1 MDGDLIWESAR
12 PTVGGMVAGPDGMGA
27 VHTRIADIRARI
39 VNVGPPLVGG
49 VTGGVSGGIAG
60 GIVSGTAGAV
70 TDASSAFA
78 QLLDSA
84 QSNQLNAYGVT
95 PGAVPANGDMRAP
108 AARQQFA
115 TDLLARLGMP
125 QTAENVRALVAWQQA
140 EGTRAAFNPLA
151 TTQGSPGASDFN
163 SVGVKNYTSYAQGLD
178 ATVTTL
184 RNGRYGEILAALLDG
199 RSASRLASAVEGSPW
214 GTGDGVR
221 RVLAAGSG

>member
-1 MDGDLIWESAR
+1 MDGNLICEPAR
-12 PTVGGMVAGPDGMGA
+12 PMVGGMVAGPDGMGA

-49 VTGGVSGGIAG
+49 VTGGIAG
-60 GIVSGTAGAV
+60 GIVGGTAGAV
-70 TDASSAFA
+70 ADAGSSFA

-84 QSNQLNAYGVT
+84 QASQLNGYAGT
-95 PGAVPANGDMRAP
+95 PTAVPANGDMRAP

-115 TDLLARLGMP
+115 SDLLARLGMP

-151 TTQGSPGASDFN
+151 TTQGSAGANDFN

-184 RNGRYGEILAALLDG
+184 CNGRYGEILAALLDG
-199 RSASRLASAVEGSPW
+199 SSASRLASAVERSPW

>member
-1 MDGDLIWESAR
+1 MDGNLICEPAR
-12 PTVGGMVAGPDGMGA
+12 PMVGGMVAGPDGMGA

-49 VTGGVSGGIAG
+49 VTGGIAG
-60 GIVSGTAGAV
+60 GIVGGTAGAV
-70 TDASSAFA
+70 ADAGSSFA

-84 QSNQLNAYGVT
+84 QASQLNGYAGT
-95 PGAVPANGDMRAP
+95 PTAVPANGDMRAP
-108 AARQQFA
+108 AARQRFA
-115 TDLLARLGMP
+115 SDLLARLGMP

-151 TTQGSPGASDFN
+151 TTQGSAGANDFN

-199 RSASRLASAVEGSPW
+199 SSASRLASAVERSPW

>member
-1 MDGDLIWESAR
+1 MDGNLICEPAR
-12 PTVGGMVAGPDGMGA
+12 PMVGGMVAGPDGMGA

-49 VTGGVSGGIAG
+49 VTGGIAG
-60 GIVSGTAGAV
+60 GIVGGTAGAV
-70 TDASSAFA
+70 ADAGSSFA

-84 QSNQLNAYGVT
+84 QASQLNGYAGT
-95 PGAVPANGDMRAP
+95 PTAVPANGDMRAP

-115 TDLLARLGMP
+115 SDLLARLGMP

-151 TTQGSPGASDFN
+151 TTQGSAGANDFN

-199 RSASRLASAVEGSPW
+199 SSASRLASAVERSPW

>member
-1 MDGDLIWESAR
+1 MDGNLICEPAR
-12 PTVGGMVAGPDGMGA
+12 PMVGGMVAGPDGMGA

-49 VTGGVSGGIAG
+49 VTGGIAG
-60 GIVSGTAGAV
+60 GIVGGASGAV
-70 TDASSAFA
+70 TDAGSSFA

-84 QSNQLNAYGVT
+84 QASRLTGYGGT
-95 PGAVPANGDMRAP
+95 PTAVPANGDMRAP

-125 QTAENVRALVAWQQA
+125 QTAENLRALVAWQQA

-151 TTQGSPGASDFN
+151 TTQGSAGANDFN

-199 RSASRLASAVEGSPW
+199 SSASRLASAVERSPW